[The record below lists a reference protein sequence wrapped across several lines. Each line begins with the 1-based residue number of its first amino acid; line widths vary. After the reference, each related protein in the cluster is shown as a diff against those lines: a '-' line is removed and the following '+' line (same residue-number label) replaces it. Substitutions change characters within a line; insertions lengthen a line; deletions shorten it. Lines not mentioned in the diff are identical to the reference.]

1 MAVRGRRMP
10 MTASTSA
17 SAGAGHAA
25 VTVTV
30 RSPAE
35 DEDAEKIDEKTGD
48 GNRHQTIRVDFR
60 WVCEMEDGAGRI
72 RGKENVLNSSTDNIF
87 IL

>member
-1 MAVRGRRMP
+1 

-17 SAGAGHAA
+17 SAAGGAGHAA

-30 RSPAE
+30 RSSAE

-48 GNRHQTIRVDFR
+48 GDRHQTIRVHFR
-60 WVCEMEDGAGRI
+60 RVCERWKNEEKGNALERLEI
-72 RGKENVLNSSTDNIF
+72 KFRL
-87 IL
+87 